1 MSCLTHGGK
10 ISGVESGSSRSDC
23 LEKGQQYSFPNRGV
37 SKFKKEKVQSRE
49 ENQNSRHRQNYFG
62 LHTVFPNMKM
72 VTPDVFPGK
81 KTDTSNNDQQS
92 NHNGNDR
99 VGRITGKRRKGF
111 SDSQQVKSC
120 VTKSGYGME
129 KGKPQSLYYSK
140 IGRKSRK
147 EQGGANEFDDEGHPQ
162 NKPDQADDT
171 AYLRGGNRS
180 CIALLCINPIRRPE
194 RMAKAPATVT
204 TPSPPI

>member
-1 MSCLTHGGK
+1 
-10 ISGVESGSSRSDC
+10 
-23 LEKGQQYSFPNRGV
+23 
-37 SKFKKEKVQSRE
+37 
-49 ENQNSRHRQNYFG
+49 
-62 LHTVFPNMKM
+62 MKM

-171 AYLRGGNRS
+171 AYLRGGNR
-180 CIALLCINPIRRPE
+180 LLHR
-194 RMAKAPATVT
+194 ASLHQSDPAA
-204 TPSPPI
+204 

>member
-1 MSCLTHGGK
+1 
-10 ISGVESGSSRSDC
+10 
-23 LEKGQQYSFPNRGV
+23 
-37 SKFKKEKVQSRE
+37 
-49 ENQNSRHRQNYFG
+49 
-62 LHTVFPNMKM
+62 MKM

-162 NKPDQADDT
+162 NKPDQV
-171 AYLRGGNRS
+171 
-180 CIALLCINPIRRPE
+180 
-194 RMAKAPATVT
+194 RMG
-204 TPSPPI
+204 SWC